1 MDWKNDSLGQSN
13 LYLKDMFFFKLCM
26 CMCVSVYVC
35 VYKCRYPWRL
45 VVSDPFEL
53 ELRVVSQLIW
63 QLRI

>member
-1 MDWKNDSLGQSN
+1 MYVCMSL
-13 LYLKDMFFFKLCM
+13 
-26 CMCVSVYVC
+26 YVC

-53 ELRVVSQLIW
+53 ELEVVVSQLIW